1 MVWRGSASVLLTIA
15 LGVPSAANA
24 ILSHVSSAR
33 VGVDADDR
41 ARGVARMV
49 GGIVS
54 YSRWPDQAGNV
65 TICTMGT
72 TRYAQRLADAGATAG
87 RSVTTRAIAP
97 GSSAA
102 QQGCDVLY
110 LGATTPALQQKA
122 IAAIHGQAVLSIAE
136 ADPACRGGAMFCL
149 VLTGDQLTFRLSID
163 AISRGTVRVDPR
175 VLRLFDDG
183 SGREAA

>member
-24 ILSHVSSAR
+24 LLPQVNSSRAAA
-33 VGVDADDR
+33 GADDR
-41 ARGVARMV
+41 ARAVARMV
-49 GGIVS
+49 GVIVS
-54 YSRWPDQAGNV
+54 YSRWPNADGSV

-87 RSVTTRAIAP
+87 RPVVTRAIAP

-102 QQGCDVLY
+102 PQGCDVLY

-122 IAAIHGQAVLSIAE
+122 IAAIHGQPVLSINE
-136 ADPACRGGAMFCL
+136 ADPACRSGTMFC
-149 VLTGDQLTFRLSID
+149 VVITGDQLTFRLNVD

-175 VLRLFDDG
+175 VLRLFEDG